1 MRAISPGNDDA
12 AEAVQGSDLIVLATP
27 VGAIIDL
34 IERIG
39 PLVSRDALI
48 TDTGSTKKEVLD
60 RARSVFGDKP
70 PQRFLG
76 GHPRAGKEQSGLEN
90 AESNLLLN
98 PPSLLPPPPAHNPT
112 TAHYN
117 NFS

>member
-1 MRAISPGNDDA
+1 MPFKQITISGTGLIGGSFGLALRAAGYAGRIVGCDRGAVLDRAKGMRAISTGNEDA

-60 RARSVFGDKP
+60 RARSVFGDKA
-70 PQRFLG
+70 L
-76 GHPRAGKEQSGLEN
+76 HLVV
-90 AESNLLLN
+90 
-98 PPSLLPPPPAHNPT
+98 
-112 TAHYN
+112 
-117 NFS
+117 